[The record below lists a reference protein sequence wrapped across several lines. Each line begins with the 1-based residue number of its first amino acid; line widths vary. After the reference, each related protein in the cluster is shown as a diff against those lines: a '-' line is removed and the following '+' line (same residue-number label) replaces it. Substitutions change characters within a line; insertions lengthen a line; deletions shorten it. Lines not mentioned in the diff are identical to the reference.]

1 MRKARALK
9 HVQTLGLCFVFAV
22 FLIGG
27 LAHFVYLDLFTRV
40 VPAYIPFPRTVVQL
54 TGICELV
61 GAVALLFKPLR
72 RLAGWAFALYLVC
85 VMPVHID
92 MLIHA
97 DRWLDQVSLT
107 FLWVRPF
114 LQPVLIVIVLWSTR
128 PAAATA

>member
-9 HVQTLGLCFVFAV
+9 HLQTLGLFFVFAV

-97 DRWLDQVSLT
+97 ERWLYLVSMT

-114 LQPVLIVIVLWSTR
+114 LQPVLIALVLWATR
-128 PAAATA
+128 PVAATG

>member
-1 MRKARALK
+1 VRKARALK
-9 HVQTLGLCFVFAV
+9 RVQTLGLCFVFTV

-40 VPAYIPFPRTVVQL
+40 VPAYIPFPRTVVQI

-72 RLAGWAFALYLVC
+72 RLAGWAFALYLAC